1 MKSGKNREDKM
12 NRIKYFERMAYAG
25 HYSVYE
31 MVCLRPTEIIITKPD
46 PQEVV

>member
-1 MKSGKNREDKM
+1 M

-31 MVCLRPTEIIITKPD
+31 MVCLRQTEIIITKPD

>member
-1 MKSGKNREDKM
+1 M
-12 NRIKYFERMAYAG
+12 NRIKYFERMAFTR

-31 MVCLRPTEIIITKPD
+31 MVCLRQAEIIIITKSD